1 MYRVLRSNY
10 TMMVL
15 LFILGIGAGYATFI
29 ENDYGTETARLFVY
43 DSLWYEVVLVFT
55 GINLVLI
62 LLSTQAYKHL
72 PRFLFHFAFIVIL
85 IGAGLTRYFGLEGTM
100 NIRENGSSNTI
111 LTEKKYL
118 HVKVNSQLI
127 ASIPHTFTA
136 KNSTFK
142 HSFSV
147 NNKTLNIALVDN
159 TFLKEGR
166 EIKGSLTIDAT
177 LEEEAHR
184 FSLPFLNMGL
194 GEFHAHHFKD
204 TKVSLSY
211 GAKEVTLPFN
221 IHLKKFS
228 LERYPGS
235 HSPSSY
241 SSDVKLNDIK
251 NNRHFDA
258 RIYMNNTLSY
268 GGYKFFQTSYD
279 LDEKGTVLSVNKD
292 PGKNVTY
299 FGYGLLFLGLILNFF
314 DKRSRFAQLSLRIKN
329 MHSLSLLFLLVV
341 ASHVP
346 LNAKSDY
353 TKQYLSDHAQKSQVL
368 AKSFGT
374 LITQSRMGRM
384 KPLDTLNREVVYKL
398 SGKSSL
404 FGMTPNQII
413 LGMFSRPDI
422 WKKLNI
428 IKIKSP
434 KLKELIGVD
443 KKQTHISFT
452 DLFYGKGEYKI
463 ERYVN
468 QANRVMPAFRS
479 TFEKDLIR
487 VDERLNIA
495 FMVFRGSLLK
505 VFPLANSDN
514 NQWVDFRNFWKST
527 TTKEAKKT
535 RLAAQKLLDASFN
548 RAYGSGLKHI
558 ETIKAYQRSLG
569 SEVMPSASRI
579 KNEILLNEAK
589 IFPRLTP
596 LYILMGMILFIY
608 SFTSLFYRSLA
619 NKKVYTLL
627 NVIVIILFIVHTFG
641 MIARWY
647 VSGHAPMSDTYES
660 IVYIAWSAVFAG
672 VVFFRYSPFALSAA
686 VIMAGMFMFAAHL
699 SHIDPEITNLVPV
712 LKSFWLTIHVSI
724 ITASYGFLG
733 IGAILGAMSLIILLF
748 RTQKKEY
755 LDQHIKN
762 ISDINET
769 ALIIG
774 LVLLVIGNF
783 LGGVWANESWG
794 RYWGWDPKETWAY
807 VSIIAYTIVLHVR
820 LIKPIYSPYLFNAL
834 SLVSFSSILMTYFGV
849 NFYLAGMHSYATGDP
864 VPIPTWVYISG
875 GCVLAL
881 ITLSWPKRN
890 IIKNYI

>member
-1 MYRVLRSNY
+1 MIDV
-10 TMMVL
+10 T
-15 LFILGIGAGYATFI
+15 LGKMTHQ
-29 ENDYGTETARLFVY
+29 V
-43 DSLWYEVVLVFT
+43 
-55 GINLVLI
+55 
-62 LLSTQAYKHL
+62 
-72 PRFLFHFAFIVIL
+72 
-85 IGAGLTRYFGLEGTM
+85 
-100 NIRENGSSNTI
+100 
-111 LTEKKYL
+111 
-118 HVKVNSQLI
+118 
-127 ASIPHTFTA
+127 
-136 KNSTFK
+136 
-142 HSFSV
+142 
-147 NNKTLNIALVDN
+147 
-159 TFLKEGR
+159 
-166 EIKGSLTIDAT
+166 
-177 LEEEAHR
+177 
-184 FSLPFLNMGL
+184 SLPFVAMGL
-194 GEFHAHHFKD
+194 GKFHAHHFKN

-211 GAKEVTLPFN
+211 GAKEITLPFS
-221 IHLKKFS
+221 IQLKKFS

-241 SSDVKLNDIK
+241 SSDVKLNDTK
-251 NNRHFDA
+251 NNTHFAA

-279 LDEKGTVLSVNKD
+279 LDEKGTVLSVNQD

-314 DKRSRFAQLSLRIKN
+314 DRRSRFAQLSLRIKN
-329 MHSLSLLFLLVV
+329 MHSLSLLLLIVV
-341 ASHVP
+341 TSHAP

-353 TKQYLSDHAQKSQVL
+353 TKQYLIEHAQNSQAL

-384 KPLDTLNREVVYKL
+384 KPLDTLNREVVHKL

-404 FGMTPNQII
+404 FGMTPNQVI

-422 WKKLNI
+422 WKKLSI

-468 QANRVMPAFRS
+468 QANRVIPAFRS

-505 VFPLANSDN
+505 IFPLANSDN
-514 NQWVDFRNFWKST
+514 NQWIDFKNFWQSA

-535 RLAAQKLLDASFN
+535 RLAAQRLLDASFN
-548 RAYGSGLKHI
+548 RTYSSGVAHI

-569 SEVMPSASRI
+569 SEVMPSASKI
-579 KNEILLNEAK
+579 INEILLNEAK

-596 LYILMGMILFIY
+596 LYILIGMILFIY
-608 SFTSLFYRSLA
+608 SFASLFYRSLA

-627 NVIVIILFIVHTFG
+627 NVIVIILFIIHTFG

-686 VIMAGMFMFAAHL
+686 VIMTGMFMFAAHL

-762 ISDINET
+762 ITDINET
-769 ALIIG
+769 SLIIG

-807 VSIIAYTIVLHVR
+807 VSIIVYTIVLHVR
-820 LIKPIYSPYLFNAL
+820 LLKPIYSPYLFNTL

-875 GCVLAL
+875 GCVVAL
-881 ITLSWPKRN
+881 IALSWSKRN